1 MTLVEFLHPIKS
13 QSIRELCLAAMY
25 FHERF
30 EKGDPLTVEALRV
43 LIKRAR
49 VPRADK
55 LNLADTLSKSAP
67 YVDAVGKDGNR
78 FVWRLTTT
86 GQEHVREL
94 IGLPVYDVEIEN
106 DVSSL
111 NQLVSALTDPDVVD
125 YLLEA
130 IKCLQVNA
138 LRATVVF
145 LWAGAVKK
153 MRDDVF
159 ACGPANA
166 TNAVVKFDPKAK
178 PIQKVD
184 DLVLVKES
192 VLLLSLQELGLV
204 DKNQR
209 SVLEDCL
216 NLRNKCGHPGK
227 YKIGEKKVSS
237 FIEDLV
243 GIVFK

>member
-1 MTLVEFLHPIKS
+1 MTLVEFLHPLRS

-30 EKGDPLTVEALRV
+30 EKGESLTVEALRI
-43 LIKRAR
+43 LMKRAR

-94 IGLPVYDVEIEN
+94 IGLPAHDVEIEN

-111 NQLVSALTDPDVVD
+111 KQLVSGLTDLDVVD

-130 IKCLQVNA
+130 ITCLQVNA

-153 MRDDVF
+153 LRDDAF
-159 ACGPANA
+159 SYGPANV
-166 TNAVVKFDPKAK
+166 TKAVVKFDPKAK
-178 PIQKVD
+178 PIQKAD

-227 YKIGEKKVSS
+227 YKVGEKKVSS

>member
-1 MTLVEFLHPIKS
+1 MTLVEFLHPLKS
-13 QSIRELCLAAMY
+13 KSVMEICLAAMY
-25 FHERF
+25 FDEHF
-30 EKGDPLTVEALRV
+30 EKGEPLTVEALRK
-43 LIKRAR
+43 LLKRAK

-67 YVDAVGKDGNR
+67 YVEVVGKEGNR
-78 FVWRLTTT
+78 FIWRLTTT

-94 IGLPVYDVEIEN
+94 VGLPTYDIEIEN
-106 DVSSL
+106 DVYSLKQIVSSF
-111 NQLVSALTDPDVVD
+111 TDRDVVD
-125 YLLEA
+125 YILEA
-130 IKCLQVNA
+130 IKCLQVGA

-153 MRDDVF
+153 LRDDAF
-159 ACGPANA
+159 FCGPKDV
-166 TNAVVKFDPKAK
+166 TNAVMKFDEKAK
-178 PIQKVD
+178 PIRKVD
-184 DLVLVKES
+184 DLVLVKET

-204 DKNQR
+204 DKNER

-227 YKIGEKKVSS
+227 YSPGEKKVSS
-237 FIEDLV
+237 FIEDLT